1 MNSTAPNP
9 KRWLILGVM
18 CLALVVTGLD
28 SLIVTVALPTIQEEL
43 KATNGQLQ
51 WVVGSYALAFAS
63 PILFAGGLVD
73 RYGRRLGFLFGM
85 GLLLAGSVASAV
97 APTAMI
103 LIIGRV
109 GMGLGAAFIMPSTLS
124 LIRHVFPS
132 TERAK
137 AMGIWVGI
145 AALGVP
151 LGPVLGGLLLQWF
164 SWGAVFLVNV
174 PIIAVAMLGCVVLI
188 PESKHDGHP
197 GLDYL
202 GFLLSVVGLLAIVY
216 GIIEA
221 PENGWGS
228 PLTIGLIA
236 FGLLVLAAF
245 VAWERRTRTP
255 LLDPSVLRLRRF
267 SGPLLTISTFTFA
280 MYGTLFAVMLY
291 LQFSLGYGPLKAGL
305 HLLAMCTML
314 FSAPLGTQLPQ
325 RIGLAAVS
333 STGLFLVACSLGL
346 LAIGDPPGSLRVII
360 AIALLGIGAGFATAP
375 STNSVMEAAPA
386 EQSGA
391 GSAAADVAFQLGGA
405 LGIAVL
411 GSIITTGYRSG
422 LQPLDGVDPAVSD
435 AATESLGGAVAA
447 AQGLPQLQEE
457 MVLTMVRSSFHDG
470 MSVALFVGAAIC
482 LAGAV
487 VAFGILPRN
496 PSAPHGQPAGADED
510 AHSNQ

>member
-1 MNSTAPNP
+1 MNSTAPHP

-28 SLIVTVALPTIQEEL
+28 SLIVTVALPTIQEQL
-43 KATNGQLQ
+43 HATNGQLQ
-51 WVVGSYALAFAS
+51 WVVGSYALAFAA

-85 GLLLAGSVASAV
+85 GLLLAGSVASAF
-97 APTAMI
+97 APTAAV

-132 TERAK
+132 NERAK

-164 SWGAVFLVNV
+164 AWGAVFLVNV
-174 PIIAVAMLGCVVLI
+174 PIIAVAMVGCLILI
-188 PESKHDGHP
+188 PESKHEGHP
-197 GLDYL
+197 GLDFL
-202 GFLLSVVGLLAIVY
+202 GFALSVLGLFAVVF

-221 PENGWGS
+221 PERGWTS
-228 PLTIGLIA
+228 PTTLGLIVG
-236 FGLLVLAAF
+236 GLLVLVAF
-245 VAWERRTRTP
+245 VVWERRTRTP
-255 LLDPSVLRLRRF
+255 LLNPAVLRERRF
-267 SGPLLTISTFTFA
+267 SGPLATISTFTFA

-291 LQFSLGYGPLKAGL
+291 LQFCLGYGPLPAGL

-314 FSAPLGTQLPQ
+314 FSAPLGTQLPP

-333 STGLFLVACSLGL
+333 
-346 LAIGDPPGSLRVII
+346 AIGLVVVAGSLTVLSFGGPPGSLRVVV
-360 AIALLGIGAGFATAP
+360 AIAMLGIGAGFATAP
-375 STNSVMEAAPA
+375 STNSVMESAPP

-411 GSIITTGYRSG
+411 GSIITTIYRSG
-422 LQPLDGVDPAVSD
+422 LQPLEGLAPSVLSSAS
-435 AATESLGGAVAA
+435 ESLGGAVEASK
-447 AQGLPQLQEE
+447 GLPAGQGEIL
-457 MVLTMVRSSFHDG
+457 LGTVRDSFYNG
-470 MSVALFVGAAIC
+470 MSIALLVGAAVCIT
-482 LAGAV
+482 GAV
-487 VAFGILPRN
+487 IALIVLPRN
-496 PSAPHGQPAGADED
+496 PSAPHGHPVEGSEEVR
-510 AHSNQ
+510 SVT